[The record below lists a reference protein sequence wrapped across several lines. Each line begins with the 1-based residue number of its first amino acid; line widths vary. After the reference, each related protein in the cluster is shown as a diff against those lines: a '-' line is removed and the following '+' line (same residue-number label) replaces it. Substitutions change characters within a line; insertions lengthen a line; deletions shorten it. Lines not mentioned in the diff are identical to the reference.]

1 MNSEAVNMENK
12 GIVVIV
18 DAYSPTRRLAPV
30 FIQQGYRCARV
41 QSTPEIPDIYKGSFS
56 LDDYCENIIHQG
68 DLALTLQK
76 VASLNPVAVIAGGE
90 IGVELADILSERLGL
105 ASNGTELSAARR
117 HKYTMIERLR
127 SAGLRA
133 TRQCLPADS
142 DELRHWHQ
150 KTDGRIV
157 VKPVRSAAGEGVH
170 FCDTPEASCAA
181 LQAIVG
187 KKNIFSEIN
196 QEVVAQ
202 EYLCGTEY
210 VVNTVSCQGKHRVTD
225 IWKTTRVS
233 VNKFLDMG
241 DSIQMMPRQ
250 GEVQDILV
258 SYALQVLDAMNI
270 QYGPGHM
277 EIKMCD
283 DGPCLVEIGAR
294 IAGGDMPYYAELAT
308 GQSQLSWTQLAY
320 TDPQKFHELCDI
332 PYSLNYYFA
341 SVAMLSPY
349 DGVLESYPYKDQIYQ
364 LESLLEIRE
373 YVKPGDRLHKT
384 VDDTTYPML
393 VLLKHKTEEVVL
405 RDWGTLRY
413 LDGYAFYKVS

>member
-1 MNSEAVNMENK
+1 MENK
-12 GIVVIV
+12 GIVIIV
-18 DAYSPTRRLAPV
+18 DAYSPTRRLAPE
-30 FIQQGYRCARV
+30 FIRQGYRCARV

-68 DLALTLQK
+68 DLAVTLQK
-76 VASLNPVAVIAGGE
+76 VASLNPVAIIAGGE
-90 IGVELADILSERLGL
+90 IGVELADILSENLGL
-105 ASNGTELSAARR
+105 ASNGTALSAARR

-127 SAGLRA
+127 SVGLPA
-133 TRQCLPADS
+133 TRQCLPANGDA
-142 DELRHWHQ
+142 LRLWHQ
-150 KTDGRIV
+150 KTGGRIV
-157 VKPVRSAAGEGVH
+157 VKPARSAAGEGVH
-170 FCDTPEASCAA
+170 FCDTPEASNAA
-181 LQAIVG
+181 LQAIIG

-225 IWKTTRVS
+225 IWRTTRVS
-233 VNKFLDMG
+233 VNGFLDMG
-241 DSIQMMPRQ
+241 DSIHIMPRH
-250 GEVQDILV
+250 GEIQETLV
-258 SYALQVLDAMNI
+258 SYALQVLNAMNI

-308 GQSQLSWTQLAY
+308 GQSQLNWTQLAY
-320 TDPQKFHELCDI
+320 TDPEKFHALYDI
-332 PYSLNYYFA
+332 PYTLNYYFS
-341 SVAMLSPY
+341 SVAMLSPCE
-349 DGVLESYPYKDQIYQ
+349 GILEAYPYKKQISQ

-373 YVKPGDRLHKT
+373 YVKPGDRIYHT
-384 VDDTTYPML
+384 IDDTTYPML

-413 LDGYAFYKVS
+413 LDGHAFYKVH